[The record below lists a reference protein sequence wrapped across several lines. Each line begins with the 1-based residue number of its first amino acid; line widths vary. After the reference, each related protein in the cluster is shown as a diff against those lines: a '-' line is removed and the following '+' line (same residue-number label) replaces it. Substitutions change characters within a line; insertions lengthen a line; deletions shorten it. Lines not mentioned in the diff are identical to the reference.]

1 MRRAITLVIVLT
13 VLSFGLSL
21 WTDLCQRNTA
31 CGYLEALSGLRGMLL
46 DNRLDEAAAEQAY
59 LYAVWQRDAKWL
71 NCITSHHHTRAVN
84 TAMLKLTTALEQR
97 WRDES
102 LRALDEVTDA
112 LEDIQTSDFATLENI
127 L

>member
-13 VLSFGLSL
+13 VFSFGLSL
-21 WTDLCQRNTA
+21 WTDLCQRDTA
-31 CGYLEALSGLRGMLL
+31 RRYLDALAELRGLL
-46 DNRLDEAAAEQAY
+46 LENRIEEAEDEQAY
-59 LYAVWQRDAKWL
+59 LYAIWQHDAKWL

-84 TAMLKLTTALEQR
+84 TAMLKLTTALEQG

-102 LRALDEVTDA
+102 LRALDEVMDA
-112 LEDIQTSDFATLENI
+112 LEDIETSDFTTLENV